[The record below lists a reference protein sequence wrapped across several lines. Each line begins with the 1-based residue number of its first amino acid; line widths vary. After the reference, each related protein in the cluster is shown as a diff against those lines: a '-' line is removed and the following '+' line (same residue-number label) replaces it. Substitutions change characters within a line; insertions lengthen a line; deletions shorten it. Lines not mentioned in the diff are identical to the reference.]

1 METGSLLGACGFKLH
16 GIFIFFYGVFVCHV
30 SSKESIMFISF
41 HNIIWRYVDV
51 TTALLQNQII
61 VIVYSIFLIC
71 LKSGVMSFELGIL
84 STTKVNVFWKKH
96 EKQILLISCLRTV
109 AVEQHYH
116 ISPKNDF
123 SQKSLF
129 GLLNHLWYKPP
140 KTIKWFFSWILW
152 VRCRKGYV
160 KHFWILAGVW
170 KCRILLGPCK

>member
-1 METGSLLGACGFKLH
+1 METGSLLGVCGFKLH
-16 GIFIFFYGVFVCHV
+16 GVFIFFFRVFVCHV
-30 SSKESIMFISF
+30 SSKESIMFITF
-41 HNIIWRYVDV
+41 HNIIWRFVDV

-96 EKQILLISCLRTV
+96 EKQILLISCLRTAV
-109 AVEQHYH
+109 VEQHYH

-140 KTIKWFFSWILW
+140 KTLNDFFHGFFGLGAGK
-152 VRCRKGYV
+152 RYV
-160 KHFWILAGVW
+160 KLFWILAGVW
-170 KCRILLGPCK
+170 KCRILLGLCK